1 MKWITHILLT
11 VAALVLI
18 PPALFAGS
26 YYYVLAVIVV
36 AGAVIFVLRDW
47 PHTKWA
53 DMSLGAMSIVA
64 SFALFLGI
72 HPLFPA
78 ISLMLSVYAW
88 NAGHR
93 FWHLEHAQVEEEA
106 KRQFII
112 RILVSSLIP
121 PFVMGLFLSAFLYV
135 RFSMPFGLGLALSSA
150 ALLSVA
156 VFMGVVRAA
165 RNRAP

>member
-1 MKWITHILLT
+1 MKWITHTLLA

-36 AGAVIFVLRDW
+36 TGAAIFVLRDW

-53 DMSLGAMSIVA
+53 DISLGAMSIVV

-72 HPLFPA
+72 HPLFPT

-88 NAGHR
+88 NAAHR
-93 FWHLEHAQVEEEA
+93 FEHLEHAQAEEEA

-112 RILVSSLIP
+112 QILISSLIP

-135 RFSMPFGLGLALSSA
+135 RFSMPFGLGLGLSSA

-165 RNRAP
+165 RNRAA